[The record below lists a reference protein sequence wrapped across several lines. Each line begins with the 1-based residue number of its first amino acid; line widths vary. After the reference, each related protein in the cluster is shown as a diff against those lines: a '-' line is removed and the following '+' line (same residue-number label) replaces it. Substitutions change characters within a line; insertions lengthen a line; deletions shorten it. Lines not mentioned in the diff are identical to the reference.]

1 MAGST
6 YDLVIR
12 GGLVFDGEKSIGR
25 QNIYVKGNVI
35 VKVTTEEL
43 SAANEVDARDMFV
56 MPGLIDTH
64 LHLTGIKG
72 GSLFMG
78 YILDDARVRL
88 LRAANWARELLI
100 AGFTAVRDCGEPN
113 SIALRNA
120 INEGIVPGPR
130 IIAAGAPLT
139 QTFGH
144 GELSHSI
151 PLEWSIELGFA
162 EICDGVDECR
172 KAARKVLRSGAD
184 FIKIMATGGVLSQR
198 DKPEWSQFTFD
209 EIRAIVQE
217 AEKVGTYVAA
227 HAHGDLGARIA
238 VEAGVRTIEHGTLL
252 RDETLRLMAERGVS
266 ITPTMAIQELIYR
279 YGKQI
284 GIDPW
289 GLEKIAEVRESV
301 ANVVRK
307 AREYGVTIIM
317 GTDLGFKTNLDIDM
331 GKNWVELQLMTEI
344 GGLSSIDTLRAATSN
359 AARMLKINTGLIR
372 EGVLADIIVIN
383 GNPVEN
389 IKDVSR
395 AITVIKD
402 GKIAVEK
409 GKLVG

>member
-1 MAGST
+1 MAGGI
-6 YDLVIR
+6 YDLVVR
-12 GGLVFDGEKSIGR
+12 GGLVFDGEEVVGR
-25 QNIYVKGNVI
+25 RNVYIRGNLI
-35 VKVTTEEL
+35 VKVTTEEF

-56 MPGLIDTH
+56 MPGLIDAH

-72 GSLFMG
+72 GSLLTG
-78 YILDDARVRL
+78 YLFDDARVRL

-100 AGFTAVRDCGEPN
+100 AGFTTVRDCGEPN

-120 INEGIVPGPR
+120 INEGVIPGPR

-151 PLEWSIELGFA
+151 PLKWSIGLGFA

-198 DKPEWSQFTFD
+198 DRPEWAQFTFD

-227 HAHGDLGARIA
+227 HAHGDLGARVA

-252 RDETLRLMAERGVS
+252 RDETLKLMAERGVS
-266 ITPTMAIQELIYR
+266 LTPTMAIQELIYR

-289 GLEKIAEVRESV
+289 GLEKIAEVRESI

-307 AREYGVTIIM
+307 AKEYGVTIIM
-317 GTDLGFKTNLDIDM
+317 GTDLGFKTGLDIDM
-331 GKNWVELQLMTEI
+331 GKNWVELQLMVEV
-344 GGLSSIDTLRAATSN
+344 GGLSSMDALRAATSN
-359 AARMLKINTGLIR
+359 AARMLRINAGFVR
-372 EGVLADIIVIN
+372 EGSLADIVVIN
-383 GNPVEN
+383 GNPIEN
-389 IKDVSR
+389 IKDISK
-395 AITVIKD
+395 IINVIKD
-402 GKIAVEK
+402 GRSMAEK
-409 GKLVG
+409 GSLIT

>member
-130 IIAAGAPLT
+130 IIAAGAPPLT

-227 HAHGDLGARIA
+227 MRMGGTWGGLGSR
-238 VEAGVRTIEHGTLL
+238 
-252 RDETLRLMAERGVS
+252 LRLV
-266 ITPTMAIQELIYR
+266 L
-279 YGKQI
+279 
-284 GIDPW
+284 
-289 GLEKIAEVRESV
+289 GL
-301 ANVVRK
+301 
-307 AREYGVTIIM
+307 
-317 GTDLGFKTNLDIDM
+317 
-331 GKNWVELQLMTEI
+331 
-344 GGLSSIDTLRAATSN
+344 LS
-359 AARMLKINTGLIR
+359 
-372 EGVLADIIVIN
+372 
-383 GNPVEN
+383 
-389 IKDVSR
+389 
-395 AITVIKD
+395 TVHY
-402 GKIAVEK
+402 
-409 GKLVG
+409 